1 MMQLLNAIKTIE
13 DLGAD
18 ELVFDHITACKERH
32 SYPYSIKYLDV
43 LRQHAGFVQGRVE
56 AYLKPEG
63 RSGYMMLLDDYS
75 LLNDHEFFVKY
86 QYPRDEVPHN
96 VIAVQL
102 ILNHYKLRTTKT
114 GLQVVL
120 SEIPYISG
128 SQYFDMRGE
137 VFETMSP
144 NAAAIFLGDKTKD
157 DMVALNLDDQ
167 NLAGNF
173 CAIFEEAMMLTA
185 DELDGIEEK
194 LAVVAGKESLEI
206 VDVELIARVVKTAH
220 TMDLY
225 KIEPLSDQPD
235 FSLYSICFGCL
246 KTFGFKRLGSDCH
259 SH

>member
-1 MMQLLNAIKTIE
+1 MQLLHAIKTIE

-18 ELVFDHITACKERH
+18 ELVFDHVTACKDRH
-32 SYPYSIKYLDV
+32 SYPYSIQYLGV
-43 LRQHAGFVQGRVE
+43 LRQHARFIQKRVE

-63 RSGYMMLLDDYS
+63 RSSYMMLLDDYT

-114 GLQVVL
+114 GLHVVL

-128 SQYFDMRGE
+128 SQYFDIRGE

-144 NAAAIFLGDKTKD
+144 NAAAIFLGNKVED

-167 NLAGNF
+167 ELAGNF
-173 CAIFEEAMMLTA
+173 CVIFEEAKALTA
-185 DELDGIEEK
+185 DELDGIEEN
-194 LAVVAGKESLEI
+194 LAVIAGKESLEI
-206 VDVELIARVVKTAH
+206 VDVKLIARVIKTAH
-220 TMDLY
+220 AMDLY
-225 KIEPLSDQPD
+225 KIEPLNDQPD

-246 KTFGFKRLGSDCH
+246 KTFGFKRLGTDCH
-259 SH
+259 FH